1 MHSRARGKSGSKKPA
16 EKILKSWIKYSSEEI
31 EKLVIK
37 LAKSG
42 KTTAQ
47 VGLELRD
54 SYGIPSVYSATKKRI
69 NKILT
74 DNKISSDLPEDLKF
88 LIKKENRLSKH
99 LEKNK
104 QDKTVL
110 RGILL
115 TNSKIRRLS
124 KYYKRTGVLP
134 EKWFYNKKDVTL
146 FS

>member
-1 MHSRARGKSGSKKPA
+1 
-16 EKILKSWIKYSSEEI
+16 
-31 EKLVIK
+31 
-37 LAKSG
+37 
-42 KTTAQ
+42 
-47 VGLELRD
+47 
-54 SYGIPSVYSATKKRI
+54 
-69 NKILT
+69 
-74 DNKISSDLPEDLKF
+74 LKF